1 MDFPQEIPMP
11 SVLLLVLIGV
21 LGGLAVGL
29 QGPIAGAMSQ
39 RVGGA
44 VSSLVIHV
52 SGALFSVLLV
62 MARGGERL
70 GNWRQL
76 PWYMWGAGF
85 FGVVLYLTL
94 SLTFPRLGSTMALT
108 CIIVGQLTAG
118 LVLDHFGFL
127 GVTRPIDLGRLLGM
141 GAVLSGAYLIYR

>member
-1 MDFPQEIPMP
+1 MQSI
-11 SVLLLVLIGV
+11 LLLVLIGV

-44 VSSLVIHV
+44 TSSLVIHV
-52 SGALFSVLLV
+52 SGAVFSAALLL
-62 MARGGERL
+62 ARGGERI

-76 PWYMWGAGF
+76 SWYMWGAGF

-94 SLTFPRLGSTMALT
+94 SMTFPRLGSTMALT

-127 GVTRPIDLGRLLGM
+127 GVARPIDFGRLLGV
-141 GAVLSGAYLIYR
+141 GVVLTGAYLIYR